1 MLSYIAADVD
11 VLVAGRACMAAWHG
25 KPAGAGLQDKHI
37 LALLNVMQVT
47 VLEKQLYRP
56 NVITVSSY
64 RQGYMQLFTT
74 A

>member
-1 MLSYIAADVD
+1 MCWL
-11 VLVAGRACMAAWHG
+11 LVVPAWRHG
-25 KPAGAGLQDKHI
+25 TGSRAGAGLQDKHI

-64 RQGYMQLFTT
+64 RQGLYAAFHHCLR
-74 A
+74 